1 MSITYFFPG
10 RLRVND
16 INSKRYKKPGEVEHS
31 SCISPKTAQKKQN
44 MVKPEDFVLRER
56 LVDEKCCHHNVCH
69 ADECTLHIFYLC

>member
-10 RLRVND
+10 RLGVND

-31 SCISPKTAQKKQN
+31 SCISPKTGQKKQN

-56 LVDEKCCHHNVCH
+56 LVDEKC
-69 ADECTLHIFYLC
+69 